1 MNHSTISGIRSRL
14 GIYWQRLEPRNQRA
28 LKLAAMALLAVLVW
42 QLGIEPAL
50 VQRQKLNTQLPRL
63 REEAEVVLGLLEA
76 ATALQK
82 NQTQL
87 QNLEGGSPAAQP
99 QTVVMT
105 VAGIKQ
111 SLQAKGAGEVESQF
125 SEGVWRIQIAP
136 IGFANLHAWLTSQ
149 RAAGWQVQQIDVER
163 IGSASS
169 SDKVRAVV
177 HLRLVRSAS

>member
-1 MNHSTISGIRSRL
+1 MNRSTISVIRSRL
-14 GIYWQRLEPRNQRA
+14 SIYWQGLEPRNQRA

-50 VQRQKLNTQLPRL
+50 VQRKKLNTQLPRL
-63 REEAEVVLGLLEA
+63 REEAEVVLGLLEE

-82 NQTQL
+82 NQTQS
-87 QNLEGGSPAAQP
+87 QALEGTGPATQP
-99 QTVVMT
+99 QAVVMT

-125 SEGVWRIQIAP
+125 SEGVWRIQIAS

-163 IGSASS
+163 MGSASS

-177 HLRLVRSAS
+177 HLRLVRRAS